1 MIQFFSTA
9 FNLPV
14 PARNVK
20 RIPLRNTMQHIM
32 TSRDGRNL
40 DVLLGGNPNAS
51 MALVCHHGTPSDAS
65 IWTGWNEDA
74 LEHNLRLV
82 AISRPGYAHS
92 QRKKG
97 RSVSCVVADV
107 EDVLDELG
115 IDRFLTVGWSGGG
128 PHALACAEGLPTRC
142 IAASVLAGVGPHG
155 EPDLDSMSDMGPEN
169 IEHKKIA
176 IQGEEPLREWA
187 RINAAAWFTIADDE
201 LTDALGG
208 LIPEIDAVALNEHG
222 MAAVWASSIRRSL
235 QNGIDG
241 YIDDS
246 LVFCKYWGFR
256 PDDIKVP
263 VTVWQG
269 DLDLMVPFT
278 HGQWLIKHIPQ
289 AKSQLELGH
298 GHISLIVDK
307 KQDII
312 KDLLA
317 HLPASK

>member
-1 MIQFFSTA
+1 MVGRRTA
-9 FNLPV
+9 RTGLCRGPSNSLYCGLNL
-14 PARNVK
+14 
-20 RIPLRNTMQHIM
+20 
-32 TSRDGRNL
+32 GR
-40 DVLLGGNPNAS
+40 
-51 MALVCHHGTPSDAS
+51 
-65 IWTGWNEDA
+65 
-74 LEHNLRLV
+74 
-82 AISRPGYAHS
+82 SRPTWRA
-92 QRKKG
+92 
-97 RSVSCVVADV
+97 
-107 EDVLDELG
+107 
-115 IDRFLTVGWSGGG
+115 RFRFNV
-128 PHALACAEGLPTRC
+128 R
-142 IAASVLAGVGPHG
+142 HG
-155 EPDLDSMSDMGPEN
+155 SEN

-187 RINAAAWFTIADDE
+187 RTNAAAWFTIADDE

-246 LVFCKYWGFR
+246 LVFCKHWGFR
-256 PDDIKVP
+256 PDDIEVP

-307 KQDII
+307 KQAII
-312 KDLLA
+312 NDLLG